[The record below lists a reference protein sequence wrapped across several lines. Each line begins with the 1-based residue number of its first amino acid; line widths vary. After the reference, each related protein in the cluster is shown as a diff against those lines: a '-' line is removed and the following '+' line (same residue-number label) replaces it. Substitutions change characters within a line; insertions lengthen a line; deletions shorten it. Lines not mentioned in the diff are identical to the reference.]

1 MKCYFLPQN
10 TGFLKRNKVLEQDK
24 IFDVFISFSTVCA
37 CIFVARV
44 CVAFSVV
51 RSMTYATLWAAFST
65 LTFMLVCVYYVFNA
79 CQAAEVPTHSTHVFF
94 PTREPT

>member
-1 MKCYFLPQN
+1 MLD
-10 TGFLKRNKVLEQDK
+10 FLKRNKVHEQDK
-24 IFDVFISFSTVCA
+24 IFDVFISFSTVFA
-37 CIFVARV
+37 SILRQFVARV

-65 LTFMLVCVYYVFNA
+65 LTFILVCVYYVFNA
-79 CQAAEVPTHSTHVFF
+79 CQAAAAEVLPTHSTHVFF

>member
-1 MKCYFLPQN
+1 MCA
-10 TGFLKRNKVLEQDK
+10 
-24 IFDVFISFSTVCA
+24 FILRQ
-37 CIFVARV
+37 FVARV

-65 LTFMLVCVYYVFNA
+65 LTFILVCVYYVFNA
-79 CQAAEVPTHSTHVFF
+79 CQAAAAAAVHSTHVFF